1 MSELLPT
8 HVRERLLEQGV
19 VPLQGL
25 EDGLYAYAA
34 AARYQSF
41 RDERMASMSLPRS
54 APEETDQP
62 GVAATFDELQ
72 SKQHLAEYGLTVPAG
87 LACSVA
93 DAADVAETVGFPV
106 VLKALGEKFLHKSD
120 LGAVKLNLS
129 NAAAVAH
136 AVSEITSSAGESG
149 QEVARFL
156 VEPMTTDAVA
166 ELIVGVKRDEQFGP
180 ALVIGSGGILVE
192 LVADSVSLLLP
203 TNRDEVRGAI
213 LNLLVARLLDG
224 YRGSPRGDM
233 EALIDAILA
242 VADYAEAHWDVLEE
256 LDVNPLLVLPEGEG
270 VVAVDAMIV
279 HR

>member
-1 MSELLPT
+1 
-8 HVRERLLEQGV
+8 
-19 VPLQGL
+19 
-25 EDGLYAYAA
+25 
-34 AARYQSF
+34 
-41 RDERMASMSLPRS
+41 
-54 APEETDQP
+54 
-62 GVAATFDELQ
+62 
-72 SKQHLAEYGLTVPAG
+72 
-87 LACSVA
+87 
-93 DAADVAETVGFPV
+93 VGFPV

-203 TNRDEVRGAI
+203 TNRDEIRGAI
-213 LNLLVARLLDG
+213 LNLSVARLLDG